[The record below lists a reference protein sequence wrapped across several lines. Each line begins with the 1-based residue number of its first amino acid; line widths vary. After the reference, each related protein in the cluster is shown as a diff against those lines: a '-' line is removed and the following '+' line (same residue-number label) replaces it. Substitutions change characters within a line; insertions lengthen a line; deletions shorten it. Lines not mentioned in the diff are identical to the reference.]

1 MARQL
6 PRHWEEIR
14 RDWPT
19 LPAYQRFETFVAYL
33 LTVVIAV
40 IIVIA
45 LTRLIWSVIETLV
58 LQALN
63 PLEHQVFQLVFGE
76 ILTLLIALEF
86 NHTIQYVMNRKR
98 GIVHARVVI
107 VIALLALSRK
117 VIVTDLHSVS
127 AAWLAALG
135 GLVLALGATY
145 WLMSLSVAE
154 RTVKR

>member
-1 MARQL
+1 M
-6 PRHWEEIR
+6 
-14 RDWPT
+14 
-19 LPAYQRFETFVAYL
+19 
-33 LTVVIAV
+33 
-40 IIVIA
+40 IA
-45 LTRLIWSVIETLV
+45 LTRLIWSVFETLV

-76 ILTLLIALEF
+76 VMTLLIALEF

-117 VIVTDLHSVS
+117 VIVTDLHSMPAS
-127 AAWLAALG
+127 WLAALG

-145 WLMSLSVAE
+145 WVMSLSVAE
-154 RTVKR
+154 GTVKR